1 MKNLAGFEILTDVNF
16 IKKLGIYK
24 QIKGKVHPIFTRK
37 LFGPH
42 SFCSG
47 FQFVCLGAAAF
58 LKLPANS

>member
-24 QIKGKVHPIFTRK
+24 QIKEKVQPIFTRK

-42 SFCSG
+42 SFC
-47 FQFVCLGAAAF
+47 
-58 LKLPANS
+58 